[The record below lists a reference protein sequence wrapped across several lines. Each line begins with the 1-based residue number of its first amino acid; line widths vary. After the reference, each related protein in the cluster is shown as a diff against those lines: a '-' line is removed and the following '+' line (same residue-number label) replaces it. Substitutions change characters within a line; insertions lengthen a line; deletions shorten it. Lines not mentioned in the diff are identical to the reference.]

1 MAHRPLGVTVAQVC
15 LMVAKVASGRAEHA
29 EGEEEEKLALEGPP
43 RRSSSRHHS
52 RHLGNTSSPGSSSLD
67 TAVSLPRC
75 VLTCP
80 PACLMAL
87 PHHTSLED
95 LCRPVPTLMFGHAPR
110 ES

>member
-1 MAHRPLGVTVAQVC
+1 
-15 LMVAKVASGRAEHA
+15 MVAKVASGRAEHA

-75 VLTCP
+75 APRRTTRLSKGP
-80 PACLMAL
+80 LS
-87 PHHTSLED
+87 HHTSLEGA
-95 LCRPVPTLMFGHAPR
+95 C
-110 ES
+110 

>member
-15 LMVAKVASGRAEHA
+15 LMVAKVASGRAAHA

-75 VLTCP
+75 GPTRTTCVSKGFLP
-80 PACLMAL
+80 YHTTFEDAL
-87 PHHTSLED
+87 D
-95 LCRPVPTLMFGHAPR
+95 TLGHAPP

>member
-1 MAHRPLGVTVAQVC
+1 MWLTRILADCFAQVC
-15 LMVAKVASGRAEHA
+15 LVVAKVASGRAQHA

-75 VLTCP
+75 ASTRTTCLSKGSLTYYR
-80 PACLMAL
+80 
-87 PHHTSLED
+87 TS
-95 LCRPVPTLMFGHAPR
+95 
-110 ES
+110 